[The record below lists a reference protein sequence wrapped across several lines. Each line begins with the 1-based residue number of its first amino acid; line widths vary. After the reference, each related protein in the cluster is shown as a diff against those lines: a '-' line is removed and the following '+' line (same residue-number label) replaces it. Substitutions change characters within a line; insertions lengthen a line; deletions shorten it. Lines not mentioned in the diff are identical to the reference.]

1 MNFNIEDPLAGI
13 LSDGSDD
20 SFFDDDILGKK
31 KPPKKKE
38 TPTAERKNALFD
50 IGESTKQTIDIKSDD
65 KDLLRDTSLK
75 RESSFKEVKTS
86 PAPLKRTISKDS
98 FKLNQNEAKTKFTPE
113 KIEVSKSPAKNKP
126 STSSDKLK
134 ILDDIKKDPIKPLER
149 GKSSQSLLDDILGGS
164 SIKTSITTQPT
175 RPTTAAKKQEFDLD
189 SILGNTES
197 KNTSV
202 KVEIQKPAQNEPLK
216 DTKPKK
222 GKPSDDWLGIFQET
236 DDIIEEEDADDVPA
250 WLGGGDK
257 KKKNLNKPVEEAKV
271 AKQSQNDE
279 KLKPEVEDVVEANKI
294 TAESNIDRAIKVD
307 PFPNIS
313 KQDMVHEDLTMEGAS
328 LYLQQQEAQLMI
340 ALQLKAQDEKLASMQ
355 RK

>member
-31 KPPKKKE
+31 KTPKKKE

-50 IGESTKQTIDIKSDD
+50 IGESTKQTINIKPED
-65 KDLLRDTSLK
+65 KGLFRDASLK
-75 RESSFKEVKTS
+75 RESSFNEIKTS

-98 FKLNQNEAKTKFTPE
+98 IKLNQNEAKTKFTPE
-113 KIEVSKSPAKNKP
+113 KIETYKSPAKSKP
-126 STSSDKLK
+126 GISTDKHT

-149 GKSSQSLLDDILGGS
+149 GKSSQSLLDDILGGP
-164 SIKTSITTQPT
+164 SIKTSTTAQSTKPA
-175 RPTTAAKKQEFDLD
+175 TAAKKQEFDLG
-189 SILGNTES
+189 SILGNTEP
-197 KNTSV
+197 KQTSA
-202 KVEIQKPAQNEPLK
+202 KVETQKPVKTEPPK
-216 DTKPKK
+216 DTKPQKV
-222 GKPSDDWLGIFQET
+222 KPRDDWLGIFQEK

-257 KKKNLNKPVEEAKV
+257 KKKSVNEPGDGNKL
-271 AKQSQNDE
+271 AKQSKNE
-279 KLKPEVEDVVEANKI
+279 NRKPEVEDVVESNKI
-294 TAESNIDRAIKVD
+294 TVESNIDRIMKVD
-307 PFPNIS
+307 PSPNIP
-313 KQDMVHEDLTMEGAS
+313 KLDNMVQEDLTMEGAS

-340 ALQLKAQDEKLASMQ
+340 AMQLKAQDEKLASMQ